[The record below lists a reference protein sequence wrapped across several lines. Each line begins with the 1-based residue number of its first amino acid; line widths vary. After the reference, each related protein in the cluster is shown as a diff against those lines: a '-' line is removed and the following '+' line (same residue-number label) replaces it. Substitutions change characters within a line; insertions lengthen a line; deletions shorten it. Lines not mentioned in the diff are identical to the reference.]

1 MHATIREGQ
10 TGLRWK
16 NGKIIGELM
25 PGKYRYWPMLGEEIT
40 NIDTVPKPLVTGV
53 EEYATKDNFVVRMNV
68 MLMSQIIDV
77 TEYVRAGSDWYTPI
91 RLMVIGLLR
100 AEVAALTLEE
110 LLEKDLS
117 ELQQRIMTEANER
130 LKEVGLT
137 IGRIE
142 PLALLLPRSLRQAFE
157 AEVVARKRAAADMEE
172 ARGRTAVLRHLANAA
187 RQVEQQ
193 PVLLQLLMGQKAKH
207 VQFLFDAQQKPHTK

>member
-1 MHATIREGQ
+1 M
-10 TGLRWK
+10 
-16 NGKIIGELM
+16 
-25 PGKYRYWPMLGEEIT
+25 
-40 NIDTVPKPLVTGV
+40 
-53 EEYATKDNFVVRMNV
+53 
-68 MLMSQIIDV
+68 
-77 TEYVRAGSDWYTPI
+77 
-91 RLMVIGLLR
+91 R